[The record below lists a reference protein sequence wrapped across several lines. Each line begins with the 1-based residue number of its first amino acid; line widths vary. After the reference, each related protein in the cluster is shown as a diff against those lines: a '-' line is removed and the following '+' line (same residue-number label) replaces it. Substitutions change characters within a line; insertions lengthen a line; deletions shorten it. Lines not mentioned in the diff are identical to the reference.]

1 MTFKQFVD
9 MASKELY
16 RRSEVAEGLESEG
29 SHRPG
34 SVVFRASAGVLEN
47 MYRRYSGS
55 IVQDADT
62 ETKRAD
68 AVPLVIVEG
77 EEIEGAEAILVGD
90 VNAVLID
97 WESLE
102 GSPDRAR
109 DIGTK
114 LRQYFESTGQ
124 PTGARVDGILRRIG
138 SILRDADE
146 EDVYDNETE
155 DEIDPDRETLEYP
168 LGKYKGIPHTGEAG
182 CPACNAFMKNKLGRY
197 PEGFPE
203 NLKTALE
210 GQQQPRDFRPSPM
223 MNLGGFGAESRNG
236 IQAIKEKLDSIPV
249 DRQQEFRDR
258 LTSIIVTMV
267 FDPLQARDQ
276 LRSLKRDFG
285 LDL

>member
-138 SILRDADE
+138 SILRDADA
-146 EDVYDNETE
+146 EDIFDNETE
-155 DEIDPDRETLEYP
+155 DEFDPDRETPEHP
-168 LGKYKGIPHTGEAG
+168 LGKYKGIPHTGA
-182 CPACNAFMKNKLGRY
+182 LGRY